1 MNVCGFIDTLPFGLV
16 TTLQNGAIWRPQCQC
31 VYLCPFPAL
40 LIAERTLADFS
51 EIPTDIFLSDGIKQE
66 PFSLSSDLMLTLTP
80 DEENLGYTPKT
91 KWR

>member
-1 MNVCGFIDTLPFGLV
+1 MCIFIDMRPFGLV
-16 TTLQNGAIWRPQCQC
+16 TIPQNGAISRPQCQC

-80 DEENLGYTPKT
+80 EEENLGYTPKT

>member
-1 MNVCGFIDTLPFGLV
+1 MCIFIDMRPFGLV